1 MYVLVYVL
9 VVCSSEPSDQNLLVA
24 QSFPQMFKVK
34 LHELHP
40 TTTTMSTLR
49 VAYIPEHFSTPLFFA
64 QQQGYYAKHNLSI
77 EFVKVPEGSGR
88 LINLLNNND
97 VDIAIGL
104 TEAFV
109 ADIAKGN
116 DKIRLLDT
124 YVQSPLLWAVST
136 GSNRDEI
143 TNVQDLAKFGKIGV
157 SRIGSGSYIMSF
169 VLAHQLG
176 FGKFNEFAI
185 CSNFKNLR
193 DSVNKV
199 EPDGDTAGYE
209 VSDAFMWE
217 YFTSKKYYDAK
228 EIKQIGEIYTPW
240 PSWVIT
246 ASSKAAADKQQDIHN
261 FVSSVNQGIE
271 YFNHHIDEA
280 VDYIASNLDYSA
292 EDARQWTK
300 TVQFNDKVGQTPLDW
315 DKIVVKTTNV
325 LKDANVLQDGDDVI
339 TKRLDEHVYKTNI

>member
-1 MYVLVYVL
+1 MFSQFTRSIFKHNI
-9 VVCSSEPSDQNLLVA
+9 SS
-24 QSFPQMFKVK
+24 
-34 LHELHP
+34 
-40 TTTTMSTLR
+40 TTNRAMSILK

-64 QQQGYYAKHNLSI
+64 QQQGYYAKYNLSI

-88 LINLLNNND
+88 LINLLNNEE
-97 VDIAIGL
+97 VDLAIGL

-116 DKIRLLDT
+116 DKIKLLDT

-136 GSNRDEI
+136 GSNRNELK
-143 TNVQDLAKFGKIGV
+143 NVQDLAKFGKIGI

-176 FGKFNEFAI
+176 FDKFNEFAV
-185 CSNFKNLR
+185 CSNFRNLR
-193 DSVNKV
+193 DSVNKKQP
-199 EPDGDTAGYE
+199 EGGSTSYE
-209 VSDAFMWE
+209 ISDAFMWE
-217 YFTSKKYYDAK
+217 YFTSKKYYDSG

-246 ASSKAAADKQQDIHN
+246 ASTKAVTTKQQDIHN
-261 FVSSVNQGIE
+261 FISSVNEGIE
-271 YFNHHIDEA
+271 YFNQHIDEA

-300 TVQFNDKVGQTPLDW
+300 TVQFNDKVGQNPLDW
-315 DKIVVKTTNV
+315 EKIVVKTTNV
-325 LKDANVLQDGDDVI
+325 LKDAGVLQDSDDVI
-339 TKRLDEHVYKTNI
+339 GKRLDEHVHKTNI

>member
-1 MYVLVYVL
+1 
-9 VVCSSEPSDQNLLVA
+9 
-24 QSFPQMFKVK
+24 MFRQ
-34 LHELHP
+34 LTRSIFTP
-40 TTTTMSTLR
+40 AATRATTTTTRAMSTLR

-77 EFVKVPEGSGR
+77 DFIKVPEGSGR
-88 LINLLNNND
+88 LINLLNNNE
-97 VDIAIGL
+97 VDLAIGL

-116 DKIRLLDT
+116 DKIKLLDT

-136 GSNRDEI
+136 GSNRNEI
-143 TNVQDLAKFGKIGV
+143 TNVSDLAKFGKIGV

-176 FGKFNEFAI
+176 FDKFAEFAV

-193 DSVNKV
+193 DSVNKKQ
-199 EPDGDTAGYE
+199 PSDDTGDASYE
-209 VSDAFMWE
+209 ISDAFMWE
-217 YFTSKKYYDAK
+217 YFTSKKYYDSE

-246 ASSKAAADKQQDIHN
+246 ASSKAVDAKQQDIHN
-261 FVSSVNQGIE
+261 FISSVNRGIE
-271 YFNHHIDEA
+271 YFNQHVDEA
-280 VDYIASNLDYSA
+280 VDYISNNLDYSA

-300 TVQFNDKVGQTPLDW
+300 TVQFNDKLGKAALDW
-315 DKIVVKTTNV
+315 DKIVVNTTNV
-325 LKDANVLQDGDDVI
+325 LKDAGVLQDGDDVI
-339 TKRLDEHVYKTNI
+339 NKRLEEHVYKTNI